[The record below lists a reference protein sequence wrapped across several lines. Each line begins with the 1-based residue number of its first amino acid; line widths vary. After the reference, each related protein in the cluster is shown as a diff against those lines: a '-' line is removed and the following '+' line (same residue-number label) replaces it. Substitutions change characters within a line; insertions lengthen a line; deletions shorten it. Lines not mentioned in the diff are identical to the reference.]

1 MSIEEYKREI
11 ERMLE
16 KIHNI
21 RQMQWIYNIV
31 CVSYEK
37 MIKQEKQ

>member
-37 MIKQEKQ
+37 LIK